1 MAFGKK
7 APKTVSQIT
16 AGLQKML
23 DELSVS
29 EAQFQEKERQN
40 EHEIARIEAEQS
52 EIHGELTQNRKIASK
67 FKDLLGVEE

>member
-1 MAFGKK
+1 MAFGNK

-29 EAQFQEKERQN
+29 EAKFQEQERQN
-40 EHEIARIEAEQS
+40 AEEIARRQAQNADIEV
-52 EIHGELTQNRKIASK
+52 ELQRNARVAAK
-67 FKDLLGVEE
+67 FKNLLGDE